1 MRTSLLAALV
11 PVVLS
16 IAFSPLLAPQQPPA
30 TAAPAAANAQ
40 AERIS
45 NGPGS
50 TFHFTKDD
58 LKLLAESNAID
69 SALEEKGL
77 VLHDPVVQA
86 YLDSVGNRVLA
97 GRPVPD
103 KVTYR
108 FFVLRDPE
116 ANAFSLANGSVYVN
130 TGLLG
135 LLDNEAQLASVLSH
149 ETAHVY
155 ERHAYLENRS
165 AGNKSLA
172 IEIIAAAAYW
182 VPGGYAASLAVDA
195 AANVGSLILV
205 ESVYGYSREKE
216 QQADSDGIAAMA
228 AIGYNPHAMA
238 ATFELLDADSKL
250 EYEPRPTFY
259 HDHPKLEEREEF
271 ASHYADS
278 HTPADT
284 RIGSEQDYVNAVV
297 PAVVSGIESDLQSRR
312 PRSAVVRAS
321 RLVNVIPDIPE
332 YQMLLGES
340 YRQLGAKAAEPT
352 EEELTDEGKTQQRKL
367 MLNMSEEQEQKKLL
381 ATDQGRATLK
391 QNQAAAEKLFLS
403 VIREQPDDAI
413 VYRELGTLYED
424 EGNYSDAAANY
435 QDYLKRLA
443 PNSLDRY
450 RIERRLAQCQSRQTA
465 AAH

>member
-1 MRTSLLAALV
+1 MRSSLLAALFLGFCPSLV
-11 PVVLS
+11 
-16 IAFSPLLAPQQPPA
+16 PQQPLA
-30 TAAPAAANAQ
+30 SAPLAAANVPPVQ
-40 AERIS
+40 PS

-50 TFHFTKDD
+50 AFHFTKDD

-69 SALEEKGL
+69 SALEEKRL
-77 VLHDPVVQA
+77 VLHDPGIQA

-97 GRPVPD
+97 GHPVPD

-135 LLDNEAQLASVLSH
+135 LLNNEAQLASVLSH

-172 IEIIAAAAYW
+172 IQIIAAAAYW
-182 VPGGYAASLAVDA
+182 VPGGYAVSLAADA
-195 AANVGSLILV
+195 AANVSSLILV

-228 AIGYNPHAMA
+228 AFGYNPHAMA
-238 ATFELLDADSKL
+238 ATFELLEADSKL

-259 HDHPKLEEREEF
+259 HDHPMLKEREAF
-271 ASHYADS
+271 ASQFADS
-278 HTPADT
+278 HTPADA

-297 PAVVSGIESDLQSRR
+297 PAVVSGIESDLQRRR

-321 RLVNVIPDIPE
+321 RLVNAFPGNPD
-332 YQMLLGES
+332 YQMLLGEA
-340 YRQLGAKAAEPT
+340 YRQLGAKTTEPT
-352 EEELTDEGKTQQRKL
+352 EEELTHRGEANQRKL
-367 MLNMSEEQEQKKLL
+367 MLNMSEGQEQQKLL

-403 VIREQPDDAI
+403 VIHEQPDDAI
-413 VYRELGTLYED
+413 VYRELGFLDED

-435 QDYLKRLA
+435 QEYLKRLA

-450 RIERRLAQCQSRQTA
+450 RIERRLAQCQSRQLA
-465 AAH
+465 VAH